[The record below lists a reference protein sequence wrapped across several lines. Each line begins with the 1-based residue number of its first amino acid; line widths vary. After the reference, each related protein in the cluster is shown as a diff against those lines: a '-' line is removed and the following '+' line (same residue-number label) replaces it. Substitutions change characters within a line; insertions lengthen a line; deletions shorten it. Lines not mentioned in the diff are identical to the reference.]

1 MANRTISPAYTVLLC
16 LNVTIAQFASVDV
29 TLDDRLLRSNER
41 QEIVN
46 LNSDIKRFFINT
58 TWDDNYSDLSIPLYI
73 QIIFEGV
80 TEKGN
85 ESIYNC
91 QALFSN
97 GGDLRYFDK
106 SVQFYYNSGSS
117 LYYDPVLF
125 EPLTGFLAYYANL
138 ILAGEIDTYEFNG
151 GNHSLEMSRDIAL
164 RGSSSDYKKGW
175 GSRTTL
181 VDNLSRNNGLRKTR
195 LAWYIAMDLFK
206 DGQMELVLEEMNT
219 MLDGLE
225 QSYRDIGR
233 DNHTQYFLKIH
244 SEEIARIL
252 SMLGQIELLKDMK
265 ELDPDR
271 RQVYQSALET
281 ISK

>member
-1 MANRTISPAYTVLLC
+1 MAKRITFFITLVFFINKVFGQYTSVEITI
-16 LNVTIAQFASVDV
+16 
-29 TLDDRLLRSNER
+29 DDRLLRSEEK
-41 QEIVN
+41 QEILN
-46 LNSDIKRFFINT
+46 LKNDIKRFFLST
-58 TWDDNYSDLSIPLYI
+58 TWDDSYGDLEIPIYI

-106 SVQFYYNSGSS
+106 SIQFYYNSGSS

-125 EPLTGFLAYYANL
+125 EPLTGFLAFYAQL
-138 ILAGEIDTYEFNG
+138 LLAGEIDTYEFNG
-151 GNHSLEMSRDIAL
+151 GNSSFELARDIAL
-164 RGSSSDYKKGW
+164 RGSASEYKKGW
-175 GSRTTL
+175 GSRVTL
-181 VDNLSRNNGLRKTR
+181 VDNLNRNMGLRKAR

-206 DGQMELVLEEMNT
+206 EGDMDGVIEEVNT

-225 QSYRDIGR
+225 QSYRDLGR
-233 DNHTQYFLKIH
+233 DNHTQYFMKVQ
-244 SEEIARIL
+244 SDKVAEIL
-252 SMLGQIELLKDMK
+252 SMLGRTELLKDMK

-271 RQVYQSALET
+271 RYVYQSALDS

>member
-1 MANRTISPAYTVLLC
+1 MAKRITFFITFVFFINKVFGQYS
-16 LNVTIAQFASVDV
+16 SVEI
-29 TLDDRLLRSNER
+29 TLDDRLLRSEEK
-41 QEIVN
+41 QEILN
-46 LNSDIKRFFINT
+46 LKNDIKRFFLTT
-58 TWDDNYSDLSIPLYI
+58 TWDDSYGDLEIPVYI

-91 QALFSN
+91 QVLFSN

-125 EPLTGFLAYYANL
+125 EPLTGFLAYYAHL
-138 ILAGEIDTYEFNG
+138 LLAGEIDTYEFNG
-151 GNHSLEMSRDIAL
+151 GNSSFELARDIAL
-164 RGSSSDYKKGW
+164 RGSASEYKKGW
-175 GSRTTL
+175 GSRVTL
-181 VDNLSRNNGLRKTR
+181 VDNLNRNMGLRKAR

-206 DGQMELVLEEMNT
+206 EGDMDGVLEEVNT

-225 QSYRDIGR
+225 QSYRDLGR
-233 DNHTQYFLKIH
+233 DNHTQYFMKVQSDKIA
-244 SEEIARIL
+244 EIL
-252 SMLGQIELLKDMK
+252 SMLGRTELLKDMK

-271 RQVYQSALET
+271 RYVYQSALDS
-281 ISK
+281 ISR